1 MSTNSNEHDWMGD
14 FNKDLG
20 TDAPAVSDVSDRRK
34 SGLMLDSFE
43 RDFGHVQTLSNE
55 GNPRDRKSITDSVS
69 DVDKAKYEPHKM
81 MVKFSDS
88 YKMKPS

>member
-43 RDFGHVQTLSNE
+43 RDFGHV
-55 GNPRDRKSITDSVS
+55 
-69 DVDKAKYEPHKM
+69 
-81 MVKFSDS
+81 
-88 YKMKPS
+88 